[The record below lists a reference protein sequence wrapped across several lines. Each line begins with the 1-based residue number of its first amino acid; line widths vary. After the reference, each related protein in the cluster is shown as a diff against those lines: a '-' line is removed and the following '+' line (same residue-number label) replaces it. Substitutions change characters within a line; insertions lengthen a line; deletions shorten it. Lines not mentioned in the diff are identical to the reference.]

1 MAIISTF
8 FGLGLLG
15 IPQFL
20 CKRNDLGILS
30 ISIILMGI
38 LLDVS
43 DDIGAVLLIITVVI
57 IPIIS
62 IVSNDLDK

>member
-1 MAIISTF
+1 MRNVEE
-8 FGLGLLG
+8 
-15 IPQFL
+15 FL

-30 ISIILMGI
+30 ISIILIGI
-38 LLDVS
+38 LLNVS
-43 DDIGAVLLIITVVI
+43 DDIGAVLIIITDVI